1 MESAAANTTGS
12 GAQKISQPAAGE
24 VRQPEAAAAVSDR
37 DRLNGIL
44 RHEKQ
49 LMQSY
54 TAGLAE
60 ALDRDLYKLLRENR
74 SRIEALHS
82 RIAEALFH
90 NGGSASNLASQTQV
104 TEACELFRGY
114 LNQLPYPQ

>member
-74 SRIEALHS
+74 SRIEALHT
-82 RIAEALFH
+82 RIAEALF
-90 NGGSASNLASQTQV
+90 SAGEDAVDFASQSQV
-104 TEACELFRGY
+104 AETLNLFKGY

>member
-1 MESAAANTTGS
+1 MESTAANTAGN
-12 GAQKISQPAAGE
+12 GAQKIGQPAKGAM
-24 VRQPEAAAAVSDR
+24 RQPGETAVSDR

-60 ALDRDLYKLLRENR
+60 ALDRDLYKLFRENR

-114 LNQLPYPQ
+114 LNQLPYTQ